1 MKQPLRLKV
10 TCALLAILVL
20 LASCAGGA
28 QARTDAVMGPLTVDA
43 LGIAKLASSRVE
55 TYGAKGA
62 NPYVARSS
70 LLFKN
75 DQAVFY
81 VYELALPPST
91 SVHIALLSGIL
102 LDASGAEVGTLL
114 TIDELRAYW
123 AKYLMPDENRQE
135 IESIIE
141 RTYMGRF
148 EFDYSSSRGR
158 SYLLVFKGGAPA
170 RSDLAA
176 TFSLSVDGQ
185 ERSIDVK

>member
-1 MKQPLRLKV
+1 M
-10 TCALLAILVL
+10 TCTLLVLLVL

-28 QARTDAVMGPLTVDA
+28 QARTDAVGGPLTVDA
-43 LGIAKLASSRVE
+43 LAISRLATARIE
-55 TYGAKGA
+55 KFGTKGA

-70 LLFKN
+70 VLFKN

-81 VYELALPPST
+81 VYELVLPPSA
-91 SVHIALLSGIL
+91 SVHIELLSGVL
-102 LDASGAEVGTLL
+102 TDGTGSEVATLL
-114 TIDELRAYW
+114 SVDDLRAYW
-123 AKYLMPDENRQE
+123 AKYLLPDENRQE

-158 SYLLVFKGGAPA
+158 SYVLVFKGDAPA
-170 RSDLAA
+170 RSDLAS